1 MRARLSPVRQTRV
14 EETQQYSSLPCGRL
28 VVQTHQVMVDTPYGD
43 CFAVLTKWVFE
54 PLPAAAAATAAA
66 AGGGGSG
73 SGSGGSG
80 GGGSGSSGSGSAAG
94 ASGGCSVS
102 VSAELVWFKDTWLKK
117 QIVTS
122 TLDELNSCYEVFLP
136 SIKQRLAAARS
147 S

>member
-54 PLPAAAAATAAA
+54 PLPAAV
-66 AGGGGSG
+66 
-73 SGSGGSG
+73 
-80 GGGSGSSGSGSAAG
+80 
-94 ASGGCSVS
+94 ASGRCSVS

>member
-1 MRARLSPVRQTRV
+1 
-14 EETQQYSSLPCGRL
+14 
-28 VVQTHQVMVDTPYGD
+28 MVDTPYGD

-66 AGGGGSG
+66 AAGGGGSG

-80 GGGSGSSGSGSAAG
+80 GSGSAAG